1 MSCGFLP
8 VLHVRRHHTLVVATA
23 DAVQAV
29 AELAGKQSVV
39 VGLAEPI
46 GKSDEPLEP
55 VQVGLQIL
63 RGHAVEAEHE
73 ILQTG
78 VQRVHPVDRVTVGG
92 GLREVRAQFGQR
104 LHVGGR
110 TVGQHVGAAS
120 DVDFQ
125 RAHGAILGD
134 DAAPAYGQER
144 PACVIH
150 SGRHAYLLLRQTALP

>member
-63 RGHAVEAEHE
+63 
-73 ILQTG
+73 
-78 VQRVHPVDRVTVGG
+78 VDTQWKPNMKSSK
-92 GLREVRAQFGQR
+92 RACSVF
-104 LHVGGR
+104 
-110 TVGQHVGAAS
+110 T
-120 DVDFQ
+120 
-125 RAHGAILGD
+125 
-134 DAAPAYGQER
+134 
-144 PACVIH
+144 
-150 SGRHAYLLLRQTALP
+150 LLIA

>member
-1 MSCGFLP
+1 MSCGFP
-8 VLHVRRHHTLVVATA
+8 PIIHVRWCHALVVAAA

-29 AELAGKQSVV
+29 AELAGEQTVV
-39 VGLAEPI
+39 AGVAAAVGER
-46 GKSDEPLEP
+46 DEPLEP
-55 VQVGLQIL
+55 VQVGLQVL

-78 VQRVHPVDRVTVGG
+78 VQRVRPVDRVTVGG

-104 LHVGGR
+104 FHVGGR
-110 TVGQHVGAAS
+110 TVGQHVGAAP
-120 DVDFQ
+120 DMGFQ

-144 PACVIH
+144 PARVIH
-150 SGRHAYLLLRQTALP
+150 SGRHAYLLLRQAALP

>member
-8 VLHVRRHHTLVVATA
+8 VVHIWRGHALVVATA
-23 DAVQAV
+23 DSVQAV

-46 GKSDEPLEP
+46 GESDEPLEP
-55 VQVGLQIL
+55 VQVDLQVL
-63 RGHAVEAEHE
+63 RGHVVEAEHE

-92 GLREVRAQFGQR
+92 GLREVRAQFSQR
-104 LHVGGR
+104 FHVGER